1 MTIEQFKNDSSLE
14 VRERLLFRQKDK
26 PLSSYELDVIENY
39 LLVNAPA
46 IENSNDTSLL
56 SIETIKKW
64 GAEAGNNIGKGKTAT
79 RQVKDDKV

>member
-26 PLSSYELDVIENY
+26 PLSSYELDIIENY

-46 IENSNDTSLL
+46 IENSIDTSLL

-64 GAEAGNNIGKGKTAT
+64 GAEAGNNIIKCKTAT
-79 RQVKDDKV
+79 KLVQDEKI